1 MTLNGYCAHIEGTDM
16 FYGIKHAKVLG
27 EAFRPGRVLNQML
40 SMRDVPSKDRPQ
52 IFQNTTLNRQQSIMT
67 NAVKLMV
74 GASQAHRN
82 TKKTEGAKA
91 PLKQTSMRLKDQSRK
106 IPEPIVVLAK
116 INGHQIRAL
125 LDTGSMADFL
135 STTVVDQLD
144 LQSERYAKPLP
155 VQLTVHGSRSKINC
169 GVRVNFQYQD
179 INCEGGFDIVNLDN
193 YDTILGT
200 PFLFQH
206 KVVIG
211 INPPCVVVGSAKPV
225 EIEGPDVVTI
235 KSAST
240 SLLED
245 ELTKLRS
252 KLRQEAEDLCADP
265 SKTTLPP
272 FRAVNH
278 TIPLMDERKIYR
290 FRRSMCPEAFKEQWR
305 QKKDT
310 YIATGRWRVATGHNT
325 IPLLMIPKVS
335 QSGGKPGLQMVFD
348 KREQNTNTFKL
359 ASPLPDI
366 EEILQEV
373 SRHKFRSII
382 DGKYAYEQI

>member
-1 MTLNGYCAHIEGTDM
+1 MNLELQERDVPGGRINVWPALNRYCAHIEGTDM
-16 FYGIKHAKVLG
+16 FYGIKHAEVLG
-27 EAFRPGRVLNQML
+27 EAFRSGRVLNQML
-40 SMRDVPSKDRPQ
+40 SMRDVPSEDRPQ
-52 IFQNTTLNRQQSIMT
+52 IFQDMTLNRQQSIMM

-74 GASQAHRN
+74 GASRAHKN
-82 TKKTEGAKA
+82 AKKMEVAKV
-91 PLKQTSMRLKDQSRK
+91 PLEQMSMRLKDQSRK

-116 INGHQIRAL
+116 INGHQVQAL
-125 LDTGSMADFL
+125 LDNGSMADFL

-144 LQSERYAKPLP
+144 LQSEQYAKPLP
-155 VQLTVHGSRSKINC
+155 VQLAVHGSRSKINC
-169 GVRVNFQYQD
+169 RVRVNFQYQD
-179 INCEGGFDIVNLDN
+179 ISCERGFNIANLDN
-193 YDTILGT
+193 YDAILGT

-235 KSAST
+235 KSAGA

-278 TIPLMDERKIYR
+278 TIPLMDEWKIYR
-290 FRRSMCPEAFKEQWR
+290 FR
-305 QKKDT
+305 
-310 YIATGRWRVATGHNT
+310 
-325 IPLLMIPKVS
+325 
-335 QSGGKPGLQMVFD
+335 
-348 KREQNTNTFKL
+348 
-359 ASPLPDI
+359 
-366 EEILQEV
+366 
-373 SRHKFRSII
+373 
-382 DGKYAYEQI
+382 